1 MGEFLSNIL
10 PLLAVI
16 YFVYKRVTKKVTKNK
31 NVSGKPAQ
39 SARQPAKGSVKDP
52 VKKPAKV
59 QYTVPPPLPFDQA
72 APIVPGSL
80 ETAGSDH
87 RLSDA
92 FEGTIFTEDEAPV
105 TPKREATLPVMVQEK
120 SQSPKPVSPHP
131 APRVIPEFSR
141 SALVQAVVAKEI
153 LTRPLSAARRFQRP
167 GQRAL

>member
-1 MGEFLSNIL
+1 MSEFLSNIL
-10 PLLAVI
+10 PLLVLI
-16 YFVYKRVTKKVTKNK
+16 YLVYKRVTRKAAKNK

-39 SARQPAKGSVKDP
+39 SARQPAKEP
-52 VKKPAKV
+52 VKKPVKV

-80 ETAGSDH
+80 ETAGPDH

-105 TPKREATLPVMVQEK
+105 TPKREATLPVDVQEK
-120 SQSPKPVSPHP
+120 SQAPKPVSPRP
-131 APRVIPEFSR
+131 APRVIPEFSG

>member
-1 MGEFLSNIL
+1 MSEFLSNIL
-10 PLLAVI
+10 PLLVLI
-16 YFVYKRVTKKVTKNK
+16 YLVYKRVTRKAAKNK

-39 SARQPAKGSVKDP
+39 SARQPAKGP

-92 FEGTIFTEDEAPV
+92 FEGMIFTEDEATV
-105 TPKREATLPVMVQEK
+105 TLNREATLPVEAQEK
-120 SQSPKPVSPHP
+120 SQAPKPVSPRP
-131 APRVIPEFSR
+131 APWVIPEFSR

-153 LTRPLSAARRFQRP
+153 LTRPLSTARRFQRP